1 MATDLPGAEREPLH
15 RSIVQASCFSYER
28 LHSLT
33 TTDRDPVLF
42 PGLYKEE
49 MAPQP
54 KPFGSAHHKHYLLGI
69 LKWGVG
75 MNESETLTLTDTLFM
90 TPTIAS
96 ILNLMGP
103 DMMVILLIVL
113 LLFGAK
119 KLPELARG
127 MGRAVKEFSAARDEI
142 ERELSQPGSKARKS
156 EVLDAKAVLPSER

>member
-1 MATDLPGAEREPLH
+1 ML
-15 RSIVQASCFSYER
+15 
-28 LHSLT
+28 
-33 TTDRDPVLF
+33 
-42 PGLYKEE
+42 
-49 MAPQP
+49 
-54 KPFGSAHHKHYLLGI
+54 
-69 LKWGVG
+69 
-75 MNESETLTLTDTLFM
+75 M

-142 ERELSQPGSKARKS
+142 EKGLTQSGPS
-156 EVLDAKAVLPSER
+156 EVAEAKLLDTKSDRLSPE